1 MRVSTWLQCSKQ
13 ENFACANRFTFA
25 AGNTK
30 EAEPLVGGGFTILLD
45 VVANF
50 FHDLLILGIVA
61 QVVVVFVALE
71 PGPGSGGVNGGR
83 RFALRP
89 WCILS
94 DLCDPKLLTAKVAK
108 VRKGRQEMF
117 EASAGPA

>member
-1 MRVSTWLQCSKQ
+1 M
-13 ENFACANRFTFA
+13 N
-25 AGNTK
+25 AGVYVVAVLK
-30 EAEPLVGGGFTILLD
+30 EKKFCVCKPFHFCCRKREKASPLVGGDGLTILLD

-50 FHDLLILGIVA
+50 FHDLLIFGIVA

-89 WCILS
+89 LRILS
-94 DLCDPKLLTAKVAK
+94 DLCDQKLLTAKVAK
-108 VRKGRQEMF
+108 VRKGR
-117 EASAGPA
+117 

>member
-1 MRVSTWLQCSKQ
+1 MQTVSLLLQETREKS
-13 ENFACANRFTFA
+13 
-25 AGNTK
+25 
-30 EAEPLVGGGFTILLD
+30 PLVGRDGFTVLLD

-89 WCILS
+89 LRILS
-94 DLCDPKLLTAKVAK
+94 DLCDQQLLTAKVVK
-108 VRKGRQEMF
+108 VRKGSQR
-117 EASAGPA
+117 ALRNA